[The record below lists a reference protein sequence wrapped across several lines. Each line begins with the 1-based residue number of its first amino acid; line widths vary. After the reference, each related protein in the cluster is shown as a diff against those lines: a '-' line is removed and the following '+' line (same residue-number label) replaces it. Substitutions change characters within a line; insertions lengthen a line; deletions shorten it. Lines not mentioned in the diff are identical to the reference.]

1 MKKILHGLKV
11 TYLTA
16 SSIYIGQYS
25 RTDVKYVSCGIPQG
39 LILGPLLF
47 LIYVNEL
54 PNGSSLLDPIM
65 LPEDTNY
72 FLQS

>member
-1 MKKILHGLKV
+1 MKKILYGLKV
-11 TYLTA
+11 TYLMA

-39 LILGPLLF
+39 LILGLLLF

-54 PNGSSLLDPIM
+54 PNGFSLLDPIM